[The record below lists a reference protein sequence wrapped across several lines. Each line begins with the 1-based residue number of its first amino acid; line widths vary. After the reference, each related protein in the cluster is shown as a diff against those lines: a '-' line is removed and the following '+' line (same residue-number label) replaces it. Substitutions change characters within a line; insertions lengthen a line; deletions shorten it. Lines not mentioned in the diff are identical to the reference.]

1 MGTYITAAPH
11 PRVVL
16 AIEGETEQIHVPLI
30 WKQLDYPDAP
40 ELLRLL
46 MLGGVD
52 RDLEKV
58 AALAAAPLISQK
70 APRQNP
76 AGLLIKPPTCLYIA
90 VDPEG
95 QYFAPANVPQTRT
108 AILNEVRAVLRA
120 QGVRAADPA
129 EVEELVRICTCYCS
143 AMRPGR

>member
-1 MGTYITAAPH
+1 MEAAARSGNPT
-11 PRVVL
+11 RDSGAL
-16 AIEGETEQIHVPLI
+16 RHVPLI

-58 AALAAAPLISQK
+58 AALAAAPLIGQK
-70 APRQNP
+70 APSQNP
-76 AGLLIKPPTCLYIA
+76 AWLLIKPPTCLYIA

-95 QYFAPANVPQTRT
+95 QYFARLMSRRRGPR
-108 AILNEVRAVLRA
+108 
-120 QGVRAADPA
+120 
-129 EVEELVRICTCYCS
+129 S
-143 AMRPGR
+143 